1 MRVIAGDARGRPLF
15 FSQKSKARPTS
26 DMIKGAFFNIL
37 GPVTGKIFLDVFAG
51 SGSVG
56 IEALSRG
63 AAFVTFIEK
72 EAAHGDYINKN
83 LLRCGFK
90 GNYDIIGAEVKKAV
104 PILQK
109 KGARFDILF
118 ADPPYEAG
126 LVEET
131 LELFADGKLFASD
144 SMIIFQHSVREEPDW
159 KRGGGLTVL
168 DQRKYG
174 DTLLTFLKM
183 QLEG

>member
-1 MRVIAGDARGRPLF
+1 MRVISGDAKGRPLF
-15 FSQKSKARPTS
+15 FPPKSRARPTS
-26 DMIKGAFFNIL
+26 DMIKEAFFNIL
-37 GPVTGKIFLDVFAG
+37 APVTGKIFLDVFAG

-63 AAFVTFIEK
+63 AASVAFIEK
-72 EAAHGDYINKN
+72 DAAHCDYIKKN
-83 LLRCGFK
+83 LLQCGFTEK
-90 GNYDIIGAEVKKAV
+90 YDIFSTEVKKAI

-109 KGARFDILF
+109 KGVRFDIIF

-131 LELFADGKLFASD
+131 GELFAAGKLLASD

-159 KRGGGLTVL
+159 KQGWGLTVL
-168 DQRKYG
+168 ERRKYG
-174 DTLLTFLKM
+174 DTLLTFLKKIKV
-183 QLEG
+183 